1 MKKFRVSC
9 SQIEGATLK
18 IAGSKSESNRALL
31 LQAMHSG
38 IRLSNIS
45 DSDDSRVMQKALASA
60 DDVIDVGHAGTAM
73 RFLTA
78 YFSCLPNRS
87 VTIEGSDRMHERPI
101 GILVDALRR
110 LGAQIDYAGREGY
123 PPLVIRG
130 SELTGQSVNVPANV
144 SSQFISALLL
154 IVPKLKNGL
163 KLILEG
169 TPTSRPYIE
178 MTLSLLRQAGMETSF
193 DGSVVKVD
201 GTLSPSEITIES
213 DWSSASYFYSIV
225 AMSPI
230 GTQVALSVFK
240 EDSRQGDRAL
250 SDIYRNLGVQTNFT
264 GDEIVLI
271 KIGDAPS
278 GEIFLD
284 LSGTPDLAQTIAVT
298 CIGLGIGCKLT
309 GLGTLRIKETDRL
322 QAMQTELSKFGA
334 QVAIT
339 DDSLQLWSSSN
350 LPKDITVSTYDDHRM
365 ALAFATLATRV
376 PLIIENPEVVSK
388 SYPAFWRDLARL
400 GFTVTDF

>member
-1 MKKFRVSC
+1 
-9 SQIEGATLK
+9 
-18 IAGSKSESNRALL
+18 
-31 LQAMHSG
+31 
-38 IRLSNIS
+38 
-45 DSDDSRVMQKALASA
+45 
-60 DDVIDVGHAGTAM
+60 
-73 RFLTA
+73 
-78 YFSCLPNRS
+78 
-87 VTIEGSDRMHERPI
+87 
-101 GILVDALRR
+101 
-110 LGAQIDYAGREGY
+110 
-123 PPLVIRG
+123 
-130 SELTGQSVNVPANV
+130 
-144 SSQFISALLL
+144 
-154 IVPKLKNGL
+154 
-163 KLILEG
+163 
-169 TPTSRPYIE
+169 
-178 MTLSLLRQAGMETSF
+178 
-193 DGSVVKVD
+193 
-201 GTLSPSEITIES
+201 